1 MEGLSKFTYKVTVTT
16 PTFFSLALIG
26 VVKNSESYLSDWTFD
41 TLKNNFEWWA
51 ITLSFLFF
59 FLSILWLI
67 CFFCKQSKR
76 PTKTI
81 KVISYSLMDSR
92 GMEQIV
98 STIIPWITIMVDN
111 VDFKALFMCVLIQC
125 ILISLASYTHSN
137 YNILCSILGYRFYEV
152 KTENNVFILL
162 SKRCLKNKK
171 EITEYVPIDGYWGL
185 IK

>member
-1 MEGLSKFTYKVTVTT
+1 MSWFSKFIYKATVTV

-26 VVKNSESYLSDWTFD
+26 VVRTGESYFSKFTSNILE
-41 TLKNNFEWWA
+41 NNFEWWT
-51 ITLSFLFF
+51 ITISLASSV
-59 FLSILWLI
+59 LSIFWLTY
-67 CFFCKQSKR
+67 FFYEQSKR

-81 KVISYSLMDSR
+81 KVISYSLMDNR

-98 STIIPWITIMVDN
+98 STIIPWLTLTVDD
-111 VDFKALFMCVLIQC
+111 VDFYLLFICVLIQC

-137 YNILCSILGYRFYEV
+137 YNILSSILGYRFYEV

-171 EITEYVPIDGYWGL
+171 EITEYIPIDGYWGL